1 LKPKPLSPAALVP
14 DFSQKKQIFLLKHD
28 TVIKGPYVANNE
40 RDETRVKN
48 CQLVLVQLQE
58 FGWFGNYIRWKVYEK
73 QLWLC
78 FENTCGGRHDN
89 GDAYHSSGLYNVQRW
104 GNFPLAG
111 NMKTEKLW
119 YLILLAV
126 TARLVEPCLVSI
138 DLDHFIRVYDGGRFQ
153 LRGIDQCDEKIQF
166 EYTENLPWY
175 QALLTKFPLAEQLDL
190 WVKSIAENKYEL
202 HVALEN
208 LRIHVARSQFATKA
222 LPKFDYLYRLLQ
234 EQLIGTKPEELVYL
248 GMPVMSNDLVWIY
261 DEKPFI
267 HQTTFFSKFEGL
279 KPLLSRKRKAAVI
292 VDNVWTQRDDS
303 RHSVY
308 DGFGHN
314 QEKRIFYNISEVGEI
329 ESNQLCEIHPNHV
342 ALMKLDEIDQFKK
355 KLKVETEILLQ
366 ENSNNQFKIGDL
378 VFDIDLRLNVMIL
391 NFVNQNTA
399 IVVTEEGEYIIT
411 EINNFEHEFD
421 QFEVVNFRPVHN
433 ICHKSKIQ
441 EILDKIKNRKY
452 IQDL

>member
-1 LKPKPLSPAALVP
+1 
-14 DFSQKKQIFLLKHD
+14 
-28 TVIKGPYVANNE
+28 
-40 RDETRVKN
+40 
-48 CQLVLVQLQE
+48 
-58 FGWFGNYIRWKVYEK
+58 
-73 QLWLC
+73 
-78 FENTCGGRHDN
+78 
-89 GDAYHSSGLYNVQRW
+89 
-104 GNFPLAG
+104 
-111 NMKTEKLW
+111 
-119 YLILLAV
+119 
-126 TARLVEPCLVSI
+126 
-138 DLDHFIRVYDGGRFQ
+138 
-153 LRGIDQCDEKIQF
+153 
-166 EYTENLPWY
+166 
-175 QALLTKFPLAEQLDL
+175 
-190 WVKSIAENKYEL
+190 
-202 HVALEN
+202 
-208 LRIHVARSQFATKA
+208 
-222 LPKFDYLYRLLQ
+222 
-234 EQLIGTKPEELVYL
+234 
-248 GMPVMSNDLVWIY
+248 
-261 DEKPFI
+261 
-267 HQTTFFSKFEGL
+267 
-279 KPLLSRKRKAAVI
+279 LLSRKRKAAVI